1 MPVDPYRPPSLD
13 PGARVYE
20 RLADLEQRLRNMEAY
35 LQGGTVQQIPVVTA
49 LPVAGRA
56 GRLVMLDSDKL
67 VYRDTGVTWLPL

>member
-1 MPVDPYRPPSLD
+1 ME

>member
-1 MPVDPYRPPSLD
+1 
-13 PGARVYE
+13 
-20 RLADLEQRLRNMEAY
+20 MEAY